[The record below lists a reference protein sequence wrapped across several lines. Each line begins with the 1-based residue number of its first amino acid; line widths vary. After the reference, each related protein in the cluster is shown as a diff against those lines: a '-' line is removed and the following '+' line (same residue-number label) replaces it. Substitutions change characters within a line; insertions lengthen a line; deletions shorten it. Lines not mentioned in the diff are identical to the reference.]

1 MIIGAGSS
9 KEAGFPTGLELRDHL
24 ARMLSLRFEYGG
36 GQQSGDKQLGSYL
49 RQLAQ
54 NDSGRAN
61 ALLDAARSVA
71 RKLPQVTSID
81 ALLSL
86 LNDPNAISIAKMAI
100 TVAIAKSEAN
110 SAVMQ
115 IDMVSMRAGIFLRY
129 RRRGTENSLI

>member
-1 MIIGAGSS
+1 
-9 KEAGFPTGLELRDHL
+9 
-24 ARMLSLRFEYGG
+24 MLSLRFEYGG

-100 TVAIAKSEAN
+100 TVAIAKAEAN